1 MTTLEGYVTLL
12 IFLIVRLAD
21 VDERNNTAKAVVL
34 AQTEYAFC
42 LLSAALL
49 TAFLSKLLLK

>member
-21 VDERNNTAKAVVL
+21 VNERNNTAKAVVFS
-34 AQTEYAFC
+34 QTEYA
-42 LLSAALL
+42 
-49 TAFLSKLLLK
+49 LLLFFLRLF